1 MFSSGPCLFTASED
15 ATVHVY
21 DLKSGQLSMRVL
33 GHQEQVTCLYSIA
46 MKATSKELKNAA
58 STPEYLQ
65 HLNLITGSKDGYVRQ
80 FSLSDGNLLHEKS
93 CNQPITCMVA
103 SRPLACFFIGTESGA
118 IYLYSIKNNVV
129 SLAPFKGDSEIVCL
143 KVTTIMNKKAIIVGK
158 KKSPPTVH
166 DIRTGKLILSL
177 TSPDVA
183 FSSISCIVPT
193 NEYIY
198 CCDSSKRVL
207 VFDTKYKKSFVDSI
221 SMPSPAVSCF
231 HDGKQYLYL
240 ACRDGLVRIYDCQ
253 HKTMILPVIDGPK
266 KEALV
271 CMKVSKDKFL
281 FGNLAGEVAWRI
293 RSPMREAQSK
303 K

>member
-1 MFSSGPCLFTASED
+1 
-15 ATVHVY
+15 
-21 DLKSGQLSMRVL
+21 
-33 GHQEQVTCLYSIA
+33 
-46 MKATSKELKNAA
+46 
-58 STPEYLQ
+58 
-65 HLNLITGSKDGYVRQ
+65 
-80 FSLSDGNLLHEKS
+80 
-93 CNQPITCMVA
+93 
-103 SRPLACFFIGTESGA
+103 
-118 IYLYSIKNNVV
+118 
-129 SLAPFKGDSEIVCL
+129 
-143 KVTTIMNKKAIIVGK
+143 MNKKAIIVGK

-221 SMPSPAVSCF
+221 SSNYLSFIFFFFTRCFYYYLFLNYSLVPSPAVSCF

-271 CMKVSKDKFL
+271 CMKVSKDKVMTFCL
-281 FGNLAGEVAWRI
+281 EESEIDIETVLI
-293 RSPMREAQSK
+293 
-303 K
+303 